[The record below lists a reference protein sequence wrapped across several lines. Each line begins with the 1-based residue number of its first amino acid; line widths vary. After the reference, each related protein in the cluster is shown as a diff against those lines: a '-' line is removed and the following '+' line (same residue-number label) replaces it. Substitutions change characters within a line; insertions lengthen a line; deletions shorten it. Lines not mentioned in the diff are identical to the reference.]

1 MTVLRAAIDNGDT
14 SIVAYE
20 ELRRRVLAG
29 ASGYDLGQI
38 FLLREGMVV
47 WMAHGNTRTAPA
59 KPIVDQDRRVTAPVL
74 SDEIHTSMVRV
85 LASMALAGRRK
96 MTP

>member
-1 MTVLRAAIDNGDT
+1 VTVLRATTDNGET
-14 SIVAYE
+14 SIIAYE

-38 FLLREGMVV
+38 FLLREGMVA
-47 WMAHGNTRTAPA
+47 WMAHGNTRTATA

-85 LASMALAGRRK
+85 LASMALAGRRE

>member
-1 MTVLRAAIDNGDT
+1 VTVLRAATDNGDT

-38 FLLREGMVV
+38 FLLREGMVA
-47 WMAHGNTRTAPA
+47 WMTHGNTRTVPA
-59 KPIVDQDRRVTAPVL
+59 KPIGDQDLRVTAPIL
-74 SDEIHTSMVRV
+74 SDEIHIGMVRV
-85 LASMALAGRRK
+85 LASMALAGRRE

>member
-1 MTVLRAAIDNGDT
+1 
-14 SIVAYE
+14 
-20 ELRRRVLAG
+20 
-29 ASGYDLGQI
+29 
-38 FLLREGMVV
+38 MVV

-85 LASMALAGRRK
+85 LASMALAGRRE

>member
-1 MTVLRAAIDNGDT
+1 MTVLRAATDNGDT
-14 SIVAYE
+14 SIIAYE
-20 ELRRRVLAG
+20 DLRRRVLAG

-38 FLLREGMVV
+38 FLLREGMVA
-47 WMAHGNTRTAPA
+47 WMAHGNTRAATAET
-59 KPIVDQDRRVTAPVL
+59 IVDQDRRVSALVL

-85 LASMALAGRRK
+85 LASMALAGRRE

>member
-1 MTVLRAAIDNGDT
+1 VTVRAATDNGDT
-14 SIVAYE
+14 SIIAYE

-29 ASGYDLGQI
+29 AGGYDLGRI
-38 FLLREGMVV
+38 FLLREGMVA
-47 WMAHGNTRTAPA
+47 WMAHGNTYVATA

-74 SDEIHTSMVRV
+74 SDEIHTSLVRV
-85 LASMALAGRRK
+85 LASMALAGRRE

>member
-1 MTVLRAAIDNGDT
+1 VTVLRAATDNGDT

-29 ASGYDLGQI
+29 ASGYELGQI
-38 FLLREGMVV
+38 FLLREGMVA
-47 WMAHGNTRTAPA
+47 WMAHGNTRTVPA
-59 KPIVDQDRRVTAPVL
+59 KTIVDQDRGVTAPIL
-74 SDEIHTSMVRV
+74 SNEINIGMVRV
-85 LASMALAGRRK
+85 LASMALAGRRE